1 MSLSKKLL
9 ELRTNRQPR
18 SRNSKWDG
26 PFDIEISE
34 DSVSNK
40 YQRTRDTESVNKFNE
55 EIRAWGAKVKAELYP
70 SLDSN
75 EIKGTKLKSSIK
87 NTYKEDYG
95 EIFRIGFSFKPE
107 GVYVHK
113 GVGRGYIMQDGVVV
127 KTSRT
132 KGWNRRPK
140 PWFNPVI
147 ESNIP
152 ALEAI
157 IKSHVSE
164 AIINTSRIYIGK

>member
-1 MSLSKKLL
+1 MSLAKRLL

-18 SRNSKWDG
+18 GSKAKWEG
-26 PFDIEISE
+26 PFDIEIREESAT
-34 DSVSNK
+34 NR
-40 YQRTRDTESVNKFNE
+40 YTRTRDTASVNAFNN
-55 EIRAWGAKVKAELYP
+55 EIKTWGAKVKSQLYP
-70 SLDSN
+70 SIASN

-113 GVGRGYIMQDGVVV
+113 GVGRGYVMQGGVVV

-132 KGWNRRPK
+132 EGWNRRPK

-147 ESNIP
+147 EANMP
-152 ALEAI
+152 ELQEI
-157 IKSHVSE
+157 IKRHVSD
-164 AIINTSRIYIGK
+164 AVINTARIYIQ